1 MASLRQLRTRISS
14 VKNIQQI
21 TRAMKMVASA
31 RLRVA
36 QSQLMEARPYALKM
50 NEMISQVAART
61 KDRFHPLLGTPQG
74 PREARLV
81 LTSDKGMCGG
91 FNIQP
96 LQVATGKLIHSSLAE
111 AIDFL
116 CCGRKGLDFFRRS
129 GIALAKQWAGFW
141 QDLNWYHA
149 DSIAQDIMEEYI
161 KGRWSKVTIV
171 FNRFKSAIAQETV
184 ERVLLPLPDQMVS
197 DSENKLS
204 EYYFEPDLEKIF
216 EHLLPRYIK
225 VSIWHF
231 LLESKAAEQAAR
243 MQAMENATESAGEM
257 IEDMVLQ
264 LNRARQAA
272 ITSEISELVGS
283 AEAINS

>member
-1 MASLRQLRTRISS
+1 
-14 VKNIQQI
+14 
-21 TRAMKMVASA
+21 MVASA

-36 QSQLMEARPYALKM
+36 QSQLMEARPYAQKM
-50 NEMISQVAART
+50 NEMICQVAART
-61 KDRFHPLLGTPQG
+61 KDRFHPLLGTPQSQ
-74 PREARLV
+74 REVRMV

-96 LQVATGKLIHSSLAE
+96 LQLVTENLSEFKAP
-111 AIDFL
+111 IDFL

-149 DSIAQDIMEEYI
+149 DGIAQDIMDEYI
-161 KGRWSKVTIV
+161 KGRWSKVTVV

-184 ERVLLPLPDQMVS
+184 RRVLLPLPDQS
-197 DSENKLS
+197 ACEDKDKLK
-204 EYYFEPDLEKIF
+204 EYYFEPDPEKIF

-225 VSIWHF
+225 VTIWHV

-283 AEAINS
+283 AEAING